1 MPLDD
6 KPAPSGD
13 SLPLEVS
20 RPTIDSPDPIVTEF
34 TDEHVVRTQDGT
46 AHRERMRELK
56 NRGHA
61 GWSPSRDLKLAYE
74 IPVLFI
80 DKWSLE
86 DGVNYLQLDKR
97 EFVRRIEAKIQK
109 YDLSDFK
116 LDGKPQFR
124 MALSS

>member
-1 MPLDD
+1 MSRVD
-6 KPAPSGD
+6 KPAPSVD
-13 SLPLEVS
+13 SLPAEVS
-20 RPTIDSPDPIVTEF
+20 RPTDPDPIVTAF

-46 AHRERMRELK
+46 FHRERMRELQ

-80 DKWSLE
+80 ERWSRE
-86 DGVNYLQLDKR
+86 DGINYMQLDKR

-109 YDLSDFK
+109 EDLSDFK
-116 LDGKPQFR
+116 LEGRPEFR
-124 MALSS
+124 TFLSR